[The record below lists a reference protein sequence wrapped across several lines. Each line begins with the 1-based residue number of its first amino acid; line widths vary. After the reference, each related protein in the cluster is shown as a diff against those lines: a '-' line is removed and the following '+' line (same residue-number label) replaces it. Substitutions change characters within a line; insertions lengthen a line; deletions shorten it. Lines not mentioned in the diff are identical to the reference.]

1 MTQRW
6 RRKAQDVQ
14 AILRR
19 KGEEVWWR
27 VRGLV
32 SKEGHAYYLPNEWRD
47 VSIEQFE
54 RDYEPVPEHNEYGPD
69 CVRTNGRLNDALET
83 LQLADKLAEASEK
96 LRDQLQLLLARN
108 APHPGWLP
116 GVGEVRMA
124 TITEAEYHAAGR
136 ILFESTKKLSEYL
149 GSRGKG
155 R

>member
-47 VSIEQFE
+47 VSVEQFE
-54 RDYEPVPEHNEYGPD
+54 HEYEPVPSEPSEPYA
-69 CVRTNGRLNDALET
+69 VYDAAKAEWDRIAAKHEAS
-83 LQLADKLAEASEK
+83 LQLADKLAGAVKRMSTCTV
-96 LRDQLQLLLARN
+96 
-108 APHPGWLP
+108 G
-116 GVGEVRMA
+116 GVLIPMTSDV
-124 TITEAEYHAAGR
+124 AAA
-136 ILFESTKKLSEYL
+136 LSEYL
-149 GSRGKG
+149 ESRGKG
-155 R
+155 KGE

>member
-1 MTQRW
+1 MRQGGEEREAMTQRW

-54 RDYEPVPEHNEYGPD
+54 REYEPVPEHNEYGPD
-69 CVRTNGRLNDALET
+69 CVRTNGRLNDALES
-83 LQLADKLAEASEK
+83 LQLADKLAEAV
-96 LRDQLQLLLARN
+96 LQQRDMIPYA
-108 APHPGWLP
+108 HWD
-116 GVGEVRMA
+116 
-124 TITEAEYHAAGR
+124 AA
-136 ILFESTKKLSEYL
+136 LSEYL
-149 GSRGKG
+149 ESRGKG
-155 R
+155 KGE

>member
-69 CVRTNGRLNDALET
+69 RVRTNGRLNDALES
-83 LQLADKLAEASEK
+83 LQLADKLAEAVKRMSTCTV
-96 LRDQLQLLLARN
+96 
-108 APHPGWLP
+108 G
-116 GVGEVRMA
+116 GVLMPMTSDV
-124 TITEAEYHAAGR
+124 AAA
-136 ILFESTKKLSEYL
+136 LSEYL
-149 GSRGKG
+149 ESRGKG
-155 R
+155 KGE